1 MCALV
6 PAGLGNERIR
16 GLATSKAIVA
26 HLLLSYASI
35 TDTHTNTN
43 TNTNTNDNAITST
56 NTSPELRSDLLTH

>member
-43 TNTNTNDNAITST
+43 TNTNDNAITST